1 MDTRH
6 RVVIGALLVALLLP
20 AAVVEAKKGQQQG
33 QPMGQQQMEPMGQ
46 QGQQQGQQRMQQPMQ
61 PGGPQGQQQGQP
73 YGPPGYA
80 GPKGQNQNPPYGPP
94 DYAGPKN
101 GQHQG
106 QNWQN
111 NDMPPGQAKKQHKKA
126 KKHGPPEHAPAWGYR
141 NQQ

>member
-6 RVVIGALLVALLLP
+6 RVVIGALLAALLLP

-33 QPMGQQQMEPMGQ
+33 QPMGQQQMQPMGQ

-61 PGGPQGQQQGQP
+61 PGGPQGQQQGQS

-111 NDMPPGQAKKQHKKA
+111 NDMPPGQAKKHHKKA
-126 KKHGPPEHAPAWGYR
+126 KKHGPPDHAPAWGYR

>member
-6 RVVIGALLVALLLP
+6 RMIIGALLAALLLP
-20 AAVVEAKKGQQQG
+20 AAAVEAKKGQQQG
-33 QPMGQQQMEPMGQ
+33 QPMGQQQMQPMGQ
-46 QGQQQGQQRMQQPMQ
+46 QGQ
-61 PGGPQGQQQGQP
+61 PQGQS
-73 YGPPGYA
+73 YGPPSYA

-106 QNWQN
+106 QGWQN
-111 NDMPPGQAKKQHKKA
+111 NDMPPGQAKKHHKKA
-126 KKHGPPEHAPAWGYR
+126 KKHGPPDHAPAWGYR